1 MSASYVPGYIL
12 RAVDNSQLEWSL
24 NSKCEE
30 TDNLKNKLYF
40 VPEGGTCFRNI
51 KLGGW
56 GRAGRGTSFR
66 NIKLGGREERLG
78 MVGETT
84 HLNTV
89 VREALTEMVTFQQ
102 RLEGDK
108 GTSHEN
114 IWGK

>member
-1 MSASYVPGYIL
+1 M
-12 RAVDNSQLEWSL
+12 DNSQLEWSL

-40 VPEGGTCFRNI
+40 VPEGGTC
-51 KLGGW
+51 
-56 GRAGRGTSFR
+56 FR